1 MEMNIYEAIASIMQ
15 KGCAIGKEKR
25 NTQQNFMYR
34 GIDDVMNVFN
44 PLMAEHGIFVVPEVL
59 EAMRE
64 ERQTSKGGNL
74 IYSILKVKYTFYAS
88 DGSHIE
94 ATVIG
99 EGMDSGDKAS
109 NKAMA
114 VAMKYAMFQ
123 VFCIPTEE
131 MKDPDAETPEPS
143 RPMPRERIATEAPP
157 PRNDNV
163 VQMPTQVP
171 RPGVA
176 PPPQREPI
184 ENRDG
189 YYYCESC
196 GTIIK
201 GRGNMTEYQVAKT
214 ALTEFGKQ
222 LCYDC
227 GHKAY
232 LERSGK

>member
-15 KGCAIGKEKR
+15 KGNAIGKNKR
-25 NTQQNFMYR
+25 NDQQKFMYR

-44 PLMAEHGIFVVPEVL
+44 PLMAEAGIFMVPEVL
-59 EAMRE
+59 EASRE
-64 ERQTSKGGNL
+64 ERQGRTGGNL
-74 IYSILKVKYTFYAS
+74 IYSILRVKYTFYAA
-88 DGSHIE
+88 DGTSVS

-143 RPMPRERIATEAPP
+143 VPVT
-157 PRNDNV
+157 
-163 VQMPTQVP
+163 VP
-171 RPGVA
+171 RPAEKVVEL
-176 PPPQREPI
+176 PKRREPVAGP
-184 ENRDG
+184 DG
-189 YYYCESC
+189 YYKCEGC
-196 GTIIK
+196 GTVIK
-201 GRGNMTEYQVAKT
+201 ARGKMTDYGVAEMSLK
-214 ALTEFGKQ
+214 EFGRQ

>member
-15 KGCAIGKEKR
+15 KGAAVSKDKR
-25 NTQQNFMYR
+25 NEQQRFMYR

-44 PLMAEHGIFVVPEVL
+44 PLMAEAGIFMVPEVL
-59 EAMRE
+59 DAKRE

-74 IYSILKVKYTFYAS
+74 IYSVLRVKYTFYAS
-88 DGSHIE
+88 DGTTVS

-131 MKDPDAETPEPS
+131 MKDPDADSPDPS
-143 RPMPRERIATEAPP
+143 RPAAPKQAPRQAPVPPTEDPREL
-157 PRNDNV
+157 PRR
-163 VQMPTQVP
+163 QQ
-171 RPGVA
+171 
-176 PPPQREPI
+176 EKPI
-184 ENRDG
+184 SKPDG
-189 YYYCESC
+189 FYYCGCC
-196 GTIIK
+196 GKPIK
-201 GRGNMTEYQVAKT
+201 PTANMSDYQVAS
-214 ALTEFGKQ
+214 LSLQEFGKQ

-227 GHKAY
+227 GHKEY
-232 LERSGK
+232 QRRSGQA

>member
-15 KGCAIGKEKR
+15 KGNAIGKNKR
-25 NTQQNFMYR
+25 NDQQKFMYR

-44 PLMAEHGIFVVPEVL
+44 PLMAEAGIFMVPEVL
-59 EAMRE
+59 EASRE
-64 ERQTSKGGNL
+64 ERQGRTGGNL
-74 IYSILKVKYTFYAS
+74 IYSILRVKYTFYAA
-88 DGSHIE
+88 DGTSVS

-143 RPMPRERIATEAPP
+143 VPVT
-157 PRNDNV
+157 
-163 VQMPTQVP
+163 VP
-171 RPGVA
+171 RPEEKVVEL
-176 PPPQREPI
+176 PKRREPVAGS
-184 ENRDG
+184 DG
-189 YYYCESC
+189 YYKCEGC
-196 GTIIK
+196 GTVIK
-201 GRGNMTEYQVAKT
+201 ARGKMTDYGVAEMSLK
-214 ALTEFGKQ
+214 EFGKQ
-222 LCYDC
+222 LCYEC